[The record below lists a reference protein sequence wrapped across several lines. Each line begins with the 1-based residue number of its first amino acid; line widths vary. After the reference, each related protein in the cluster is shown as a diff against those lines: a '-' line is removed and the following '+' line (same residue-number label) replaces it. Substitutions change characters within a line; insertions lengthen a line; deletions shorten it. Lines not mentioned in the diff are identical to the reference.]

1 MKYLFGILLMMSA
14 YTFAQNT
21 SVYGLWVSGTNEYV
35 DIKEDNSFERYIF
48 TNRVKQTLA
57 KGTIKVVNKE
67 IRVIRNDT
75 LDDYKLCYYLG
86 FETMVV
92 CRPRSSSAWLFQKL
106 R

>member
-1 MKYLFGILLMMSA
+1 MKYLFGILLMMST
-14 YTFAQNT
+14 YTFAQNPKI
-21 SVYGLWVSGTNEYV
+21 YGLWVSGTNEYV
-35 DIKEDNSFERYIF
+35 NIKEDNSFERYVF

-57 KGTIKVVNKE
+57 KGTIKIIDKE

-75 LDDYKLCYYLG
+75 LDDYKLCYYVG

-92 CRPRSSSAWLFQKL
+92 CKPRSSRAWLFQKL